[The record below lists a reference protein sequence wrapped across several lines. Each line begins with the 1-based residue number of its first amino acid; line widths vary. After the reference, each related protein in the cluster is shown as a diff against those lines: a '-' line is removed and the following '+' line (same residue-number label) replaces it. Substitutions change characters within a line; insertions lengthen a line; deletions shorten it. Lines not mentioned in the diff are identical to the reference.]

1 MFWTDPGHTQIWAV
15 TSPHVDALNR
25 LNAHLSSKM
34 PKQLYPIIFL
44 LHPHF
49 IPIIHPIIG

>member
-1 MFWTDPGHTQIWAV
+1 
-15 TSPHVDALNR
+15 
-25 LNAHLSSKM
+25 M